1 MAGYVGGGAGG
12 GEAFWHLKSEK
23 PATQTDFLGNQD
35 NLTTINTL
43 SEGKITFCSNTDHVQ
58 MTGFSFK
65 SQHRKTVYISQLLT
79 QAGRTILEA
88 CIEVDE
94 ELWGYFSAKDVA

>member
-1 MAGYVGGGAGG
+1 MAGYMGGGGG
-12 GEAFWHLKSEK
+12 RGEGSDIFSQKSLPPK
-23 PATQTDFLGNQD
+23 TDFFGNQD

-65 SQHRKTVYISQLLT
+65 FKHRKTVYIYQLLT
-79 QAGRTILEA
+79 QAGRTILE
-88 CIEVDE
+88 V
-94 ELWGYFSAKDVA
+94 